1 MKSFFDELLFR
12 CTVETD
18 IDIRLLLAKCLGE
31 VGAIDPNY
39 FGNDLNQRQSTTQS
53 NLWVIEHGAPWK
65 MKSVKVHY
73 ELQLVTKH
81 FVKALKAAPTP
92 TDQHK
97 IAFGIQEGE

>member
-1 MKSFFDELLFR
+1 MKSFFDALLLR

-18 IDIRLLLAKCLGE
+18 TGLRLLLSKCLGE
-31 VGAIDPNY
+31 IGAIDPRS
-39 FGNDLNQRQSTTQS
+39 FGDGINHKQSSFQRS
-53 NLWVIEHGAPWK
+53 NWVVENGAPWK
-65 MKSVKVHY
+65 IKSVKEHY

-97 IAFGIQEGE
+97 IGFGIQEGE